1 MNIGQLRKVLKV
13 AERHNRTIG
22 NDEAAQALS
31 SFAANLL
38 RGLDSITVAAFVSRV
53 EQARQVSAAPGRT
66 SRRRRR

>member
-13 AERHNRTIG
+13 AERHYRAIG

-38 RGLDSITVAAFVSRV
+38 RRLDSTTVAAFVSRV

-66 SRRRRR
+66 GRRRRR

>member
-13 AERHNRTIG
+13 AERHYRATG

-38 RGLDSITVAAFVSRV
+38 RGLDSTTVAAFVSRV
-53 EQARQVSAAPGRT
+53 EQARQVSAPPGRAG
-66 SRRRRR
+66 RRRRR